1 MFSVCSLA
9 VKRLFL
15 RGSNKATRCFRDLV
29 QSFEADFES
38 NLSEAGRSLIR
49 QSQPCSMETDA
60 RSRVQN
66 YLTAQQF
73 ETGATSAASQC
84 AYLIGFIILGVLNA
98 IACQSGRL

>member
-1 MFSVCSLA
+1 
-9 VKRLFL
+9 
-15 RGSNKATRCFRDLV
+15 
-29 QSFEADFES
+29 
-38 NLSEAGRSLIR
+38 
-49 QSQPCSMETDA
+49 METDA

-98 IACQSGRL
+98 IACQSGTL